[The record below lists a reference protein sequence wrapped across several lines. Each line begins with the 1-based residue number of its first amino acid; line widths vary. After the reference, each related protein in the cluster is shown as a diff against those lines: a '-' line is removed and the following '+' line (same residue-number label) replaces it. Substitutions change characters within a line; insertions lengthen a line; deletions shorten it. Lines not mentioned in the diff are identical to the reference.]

1 MVMLRFVLDVA
12 RTALLFLVLAP
23 ATILGGVVVLLA
35 GRAGNQHIPDLVAA
49 TWARLLLFLA
59 GVRYSLAGQEHLVPG
74 QPYVAVSNH
83 ISNLDPM
90 LNFLAMEGYSLRYMA
105 KKELYRV
112 PFLGWAID
120 AMGMVK
126 IDRQDASHDYINA
139 QVAQLFEW
147 GGTLIAYPEG
157 TRSRTGHQREFKK
170 GAFLIAV
177 HHQVPVVPMT
187 VFGPDEAWKPGDWRV
202 RGGTA
207 QVVVGE
213 PIATEGLTEDD
224 VEDLRDRV
232 AAIVHGTYDELAAQS

>member
-1 MVMLRFVLDVA
+1 MVMLRYVLDVA
-12 RTALLFLVLAP
+12 RTAVLFLVIAP
-23 ATILGGVVVLLA
+23 ATIVGGVAAWVAARVA
-35 GRAGNQHIPDLVAA
+35 NQHLADRVAA
-49 TWARLLLFLA
+49 SWARLFLFLA
-59 GVRYSLAGQEHLVPG
+59 GVRYAFTGQEQLVPG

-105 KKELYRV
+105 KKEVYRV

-126 IDRQDASHDYINA
+126 VDRQDASHDYINA
-139 QVAQLFEW
+139 QVARLFRW

-157 TRSRTGHQREFKK
+157 TRSRTGHLRDFKK

-187 VFGPDEAWKPGDWRV
+187 VFGAESAWRPGHWLV
-202 RGGTA
+202 RGGAA
-207 QVVVGE
+207 QVVVHE
-213 PIATEGLTEDD
+213 PVPTAGLTEDD
-224 VEDLRDRV
+224 VENLRDRV
-232 AAIVHGTYDELAAQS
+232 AAIVHRTYDELAAQS